1 MAGRRP
7 AERWSPAELEV
18 LAGAVLRAP
27 SVHNI
32 QPWRLNFE
40 DGLLVLVER
49 RELELPEHDPHGR
62 DRLMSCGAAL
72 ANLELAIRVLG
83 HRTYTTEF
91 PDPDRPEVVAAVEP
105 DGPLPPSVAEVNRY
119 SAIKRRHSHRRR
131 FAGRSLTR
139 HQIVDL
145 RDIAAAEGV
154 QTRPILDEIELT
166 MVADRLEFAAEAHQH
181 DRGYQRELALWTVR
195 DEGQRSGV
203 GLAVSARSAGSLP
216 WAGLVRES
224 TALPDREVL
233 KRRLAEETLLA
244 FVTPGD
250 TRHDHLRAGRA
261 LQLTWLDA
269 VHEGLVGS
277 VLTQPLHLPEVRA
290 ALTED
295 LELSGSL
302 QALMRFGYPSSAVP
316 HSPRRSIDELLGSGF
331 RGGEAGGDR

>member
-1 MAGRRP
+1 MVGRRP

-18 LAGAVLRAP
+18 VAGAVLRAP

-32 QPWRLNFE
+32 QPWRLDFE
-40 DGLLVLVER
+40 EGLLVLVER
-49 RELELPEHDPHGR
+49 RDLELPEHDPYGR
-62 DRLMSCGAAL
+62 DRLVSCGAAL

-83 HRTYTTEF
+83 HRTCTAVF
-91 PDPDRPEVVAAVEP
+91 PDPGRPEVVAAVEP

-131 FAGRSLTR
+131 FSGRSLTR
-139 HQIVDL
+139 HQVVEL
-145 RDIAAAEGV
+145 RDGAAAEGV
-154 QTRPILDEIELT
+154 QARPVLDEIELT
-166 MVADRLEFAAEAHQH
+166 MVADRLEFAAEAYRH

-195 DEGQRSGV
+195 DEGRRSGV
-203 GLAVSARSAGSLP
+203 GLAASVRSAGSLP

-233 KRRLAEETLLA
+233 QRRLAEETLLA

-269 VHEGLVGS
+269 VHQGLVGS

-295 LELSGSL
+295 LELPGSL
-302 QALMRFGYPSSAVP
+302 QVLMRFGYPSSAVP
-316 HSPRRSIDELLGSGF
+316 HSPRRSIDELLGTGF
-331 RGGEAGGDR
+331 

>member
-1 MAGRRP
+1 MVGQRAS
-7 AERWSPAELEV
+7 EDWSPAELEV

-40 DGLLVLVER
+40 EGLLVLVER

-72 ANLELAIRVLG
+72 ANLELAIKVLG
-83 HRTYTTEF
+83 HVTRTAEF
-91 PDPDRPEVVAAVEP
+91 PDPDRPEVVAAVALG
-105 DGPLPPSVAEVNRY
+105 GPAVPAAADLNRY
-119 SAIKRRHSHRRR
+119 SAIPRRHSHRRR
-131 FAGRSLTR
+131 FSGRSLTR
-139 HQIVDL
+139 HQAVDL
-145 RDIAAAEGV
+145 RDTATTYGV
-154 QTRPILDEIELT
+154 EARPILDEIELT

-203 GLAVSARSAGSLP
+203 GLAASARSAGSLP

-233 KRRLAEETLLA
+233 KRRLTEETLLA

-269 VHEGLVGS
+269 VHQGLVGS

-290 ALTED
+290 ALTEE
-295 LELSGSL
+295 LELPGSV
-302 QALMRFGYPSSAVP
+302 QALMRFGYPAGDVP
-316 HSPRRSIDELLGSGF
+316 HSPRRSIDELFGTGF
-331 RGGEAGGDR
+331 

>member
-1 MAGRRP
+1 MPGRRP
-7 AERWSPAELEV
+7 TERWSPAELEV
-18 LAGAVLRAP
+18 LAEAVLRAP

-49 RELELPEHDPHGR
+49 RELELPEHDPQGR
-62 DRLMSCGAAL
+62 DRLLSCGAAL

-83 HRTYTTEF
+83 HRAHTAEF
-91 PDPDRPEVVAAVEP
+91 PDPGRPEVVAAVEP
-105 DGPLPPSVAEVNRY
+105 DGPLAPSVSELNRY
-119 SAIKRRHSHRRR
+119 SAIKRRHSYRRR
-131 FAGRSLTR
+131 FSGRSLTR
-139 HQIVDL
+139 HQIVGL
-145 RDIAAAEGV
+145 RDAASLNGIEA
-154 QTRPILDEIELT
+154 RPVLDEIELGR
-166 MVADRLEFAAEAHQH
+166 VADLLVFAAETHQH
-181 DRGYQRELALWTVR
+181 DRAYQRELSLWTLR
-195 DEGQRSGV
+195 DEGHLHGT
-203 GLAVSARSAGSLP
+203 GLASSARPAGSLP

-233 KRRLAEETLLA
+233 KRRLTEETLLA

-290 ALTED
+290 GLSED
-295 LELSGSL
+295 LELSGFL
-302 QALMRFGYPSSAVP
+302 QALMRFGFPSGDVP
-316 HSPRRSIDELLGSGF
+316 HSPRRSIDELLGTGF
-331 RGGEAGGDR
+331 